1 MHVSID
7 VLHCTACMLYA
18 LSLVLRPFFSS
29 GKIPDGE
36 NIFSPSVLL
45 EGKRLTVVYVL
56 LLCVCVW
63 YKVRCNCMASLG
75 SHVVYLPPKEHF
87 LAFG

>member
-1 MHVSID
+1 MCAPVHMHVSID

-36 NIFSPSVLL
+36 NILSPSVLL
-45 EGKRLTVVYVL
+45 EGKRLAVVYVCIL
-56 LLCVCVW
+56 LLCVCGIRYAATAW
-63 YKVRCNCMASLG
+63 L
-75 SHVVYLPPKEHF
+75 L
-87 LAFG
+87 